1 MGTSV
6 VKAEVLSL
14 CEQLELSVRPGASS
28 FGISAIA
35 PGQLLTAG

>member
-28 FGISAIA
+28 FGISFCFILCQANC
-35 PGQLLTAG
+35 